1 MMADCEFCE
10 LYKRQKEWN
19 RRSAK
24 EMNAE
29 GKPIRSIYRV
39 ALVVDT
45 YHLRCHNRSG
55 TTTNRP
61 MKLKYCPTCGGK
73 LH

>member
-1 MMADCEFCE
+1 MADCEFCK
-10 LYKRQKEWN
+10 LYKCQKAWN

-29 GKPIRSIYRV
+29 GKPIRSICRV

-45 YHLRCHNRSG
+45 YHLWCHNHGG
-55 TTTNRP
+55 TTTYRP
-61 MKLKYCPTCGGK
+61 MKLKYCPTCGKK